1 MLYALC
7 LSLQISYTIGVNMRL
22 LIQQYD
28 TKRIMKDRSLTG
40 LPRWVIEEMIEGKW
54 TTTKVYSK
62 LWYSLKKVQQIEDLI

>member
-1 MLYALC
+1 
-7 LSLQISYTIGVNMRL
+7 
-22 LIQQYD
+22 
-28 TKRIMKDRSLTG
+28 MKDRSLAG